1 MYMINKIISEIE
13 ESIKVKSDIINDKS
27 LLLKIERLANEILTS
42 INNGGK
48 IMFCG
53 NGGSFADSQ
62 HLAAEF
68 VSRLRFDRAPLP
80 SIALGTNSSN
90 ITAIANDY
98 GYEEVF
104 SREIIAI
111 GKEGDIL
118 IPISTSGNSK
128 NILKAIKSAKDK
140 QIKVIGLSGKNG
152 GEMKNLCDLI
162 LVPSESTEKIQES
175 HIMIGHI
182 ICSIVEYEYFLK
194 DNSETYVQKNR
205 YRRYARST
213 TP

>member
-1 MYMINKIISEIE
+1 MINKIISEIE

-140 QIKVIGLSGKNG
+140 QIKVIGLTGKNG

-194 DNSETYVQKNR
+194 R
-205 YRRYARST
+205 
-213 TP
+213 

>member
-1 MYMINKIISEIE
+1 MLSKIISEIE

-27 LLLKIERLANEILTS
+27 LLLKIESLANEILSS
-42 INNGGK
+42 INSGGK

-98 GYEEVF
+98 GYEQVF
-104 SREIIAI
+104 SREILAI
-111 GKEGDIL
+111 GRETDIL

-128 NILKAIKSAKDK
+128 NILNAIKSAKDK
-140 QIKVIGLSGKNG
+140 KIRVIGLSGKDG

-162 LVPSESTEKIQES
+162 LIPSESTEKIQES

-182 ICSIVEYEYFLK
+182 ICSIVEHEYFP
-194 DNSETYVQKNR
+194 T
-205 YRRYARST
+205 
-213 TP
+213 

>member
-1 MYMINKIISEIE
+1 MIDRIKDEIE
-13 ESIKVKSDIINDKS
+13 KSITVKSDIIKNIT
-27 LLLKIERLANEILTS
+27 LLSKIENLTNEILKS
-42 INNGGK
+42 IKNGGK
-48 IMFCG
+48 IIFCG

-104 SREIIAI
+104 SREIISL
-111 GKEGDIL
+111 GKETDIF
-118 IPISTSGNSK
+118 IPISTSGNSQ

-140 QIKVIGLSGKNG
+140 KIKVIGLSGKDG
-152 GEMKNLCDLI
+152 GEMKKMCDVI

-182 ICSIVEYEYFLK
+182 VCSIVEHEYF
-194 DNSETYVQKNR
+194 
-205 YRRYARST
+205 ST
-213 TP
+213 K

>member
-1 MYMINKIISEIE
+1 MLSKIISEIE
-13 ESIKVKSDIINDKS
+13 ESIKVKSDIKNDKS
-27 LLLKIERLANEILTS
+27 LILKIESLANEILSS

-111 GKEGDIL
+111 GKETDIL

-162 LVPSESTEKIQES
+162 IVPSESTEKIQES

-182 ICSIVEYEYFLK
+182 VCSIVEYEYFLK
-194 DNSETYVQKNR
+194 R
-205 YRRYARST
+205 
-213 TP
+213 